1 MQHVVL
7 IIQYKIRC
15 SVSHAI
21 HYYNNMDYSGVI
33 SLSGHG
39 QVGMALSEVASMQL
53 DRWIMSTGL
62 ELTKL
67 VG

>member
-7 IIQYKIRC
+7 YKLYKIRC

-21 HYYNNMDYSGVI
+21 HYYNMDYSGVI

-39 QVGMALSEVASMQL
+39 QVGTALSEVASKQL
-53 DRWIMSTGL
+53 DRSIMSTGL